1 MRLRLLAFASAAD
14 ALGRDEISLELP
26 ANGTLDDL
34 RSRLDREAPGLGPLW
49 PRLAIAVN
57 GRVVSGAVELQ
68 DGDEI
73 ALLPPVSGGSGGDG
87 HAELVTGPIDA
98 ARVTAKVAGPARG
111 AVVLFL
117 GTVRDSHAGR
127 RVEKLTYSAYE
138 TMALAGLAR
147 IVADLEAAHPDLRA
161 AIVHRLGE
169 VPVGEASVAIA
180 VASPHRPAA
189 YEASRTALERLKAEV
204 PIWKREHYADGDA
217 AWREE
222 EPLVSSPPSSLR

>member
-34 RSRLDREAPGLGPLW
+34 RSRLDREAPALGPLW

-68 DGDEI
+68 DGDEV
-73 ALLPPVSGGSGGDG
+73 ALLPPVSGGGGEG

-98 ARVTAKVAGPARG
+98 ARVTALVAGPSRG

-138 TMALAGLAR
+138 TMARAGLAR
-147 IVADLEAAHPDLRA
+147 IVADLEAAQPDLRA

-169 VPVGEASVAIA
+169 VPLGEASVAIA

-189 YEASRTALERLKAEV
+189 YDASRTALERLKAEV
-204 PIWKREHYADGDA
+204 PIWKREHYADGEA
-217 AWREE
+217 SWREE
-222 EPLVSSPPSSLR
+222 EPLVSSRPSSPE